1 MPPLCASGP
10 VREVGTFREW
20 RGPSRAEAVGTLLPG
35 AACQNA
41 AMNVAIV
48 ATVVLGLAVDRHW
61 MQYGQA
67 AASAAAWL
75 VCVALFARSTRTT
88 RVSLAAC
95 LAIATAGEVVLSL
108 AWGLYRYRLG
118 NIPLFVP
125 PGHVLLFF
133 LGTQIARRMPERG
146 AWLVALLALPL
157 VALTAWSGRDTL
169 GPLLYALFL
178 ACLWLAP
185 SRRLYATMFVLSLA
199 MELYGTWMGNW
210 VWSARVPGLGLSAA
224 NPPLAAGAFY
234 SVLDLLV
241 VAAGSALERTSSRRS
256 TRAGRI
262 SAAGEARIEPE
273 RGLAPCGD
281 AQRVLVLAIAPDHL
295 EAERQPAQ
303 AAARGDRDGGHR
315 GLRP

>member
-1 MPPLCASGP
+1 MQL
-10 VREVGTFREW
+10 
-20 RGPSRAEAVGTLLPG
+20 
-35 AACQNA
+35 
-41 AMNVAIV
+41 AIV
-48 ATVVLGLAVDRHW
+48 ATVVLGLVLDRNW
-61 MQYGQA
+61 VEYGQA

-75 VCVALFARSTRTT
+75 VCLALYARSARAT

-133 LGTQIARRMPERG
+133 LGTRIAQRVPERG
-146 AWLVALLALPL
+146 AWVVAVLALPL
-157 VALTAWSGRDTL
+157 VALLAWSGRDTL

-199 MELYGTWMGNW
+199 MELYGTWLGNW
-210 VWSARVPGLGLSAA
+210 TWSARVPGLGLAAA

-234 SVLDLLV
+234 CVLDLLV
-241 VAAGSALERTSSRRS
+241 VAAGSALERTTGRSS
-256 TRAGRI
+256 TRASRE
-262 SAAGEARIEPE
+262 SAAGQSRRVAE
-273 RGLAPCGD
+273 RGFAPRGD
-281 AQRVLVLAIAPDHL
+281 AQGVLVLAVAPDHL
-295 EAERQPAQ
+295 EAQRQPAH
-303 AAARGDRDGGHR
+303 AAPGGNGDGRHR
-315 GLRP
+315 GLGP